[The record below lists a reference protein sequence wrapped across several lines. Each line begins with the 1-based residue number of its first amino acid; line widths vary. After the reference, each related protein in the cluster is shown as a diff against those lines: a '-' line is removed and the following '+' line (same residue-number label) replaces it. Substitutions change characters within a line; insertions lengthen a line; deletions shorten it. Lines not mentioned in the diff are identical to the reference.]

1 MHTASETNAFCR
13 TWVAVFLVGLLGG
26 AAALAQA
33 DSAAGAPPSLRVATR
48 QVPPFAMQGTDG
60 EWRGIAID
68 LWQQAAEELGFTSTF
83 EEADIDEMIAG
94 LQDGRYD
101 AAVAALTMT
110 SEREAQIDFLHPYFD
125 AGLGIAVRP
134 TGNGAWWSL
143 LRSLISVQFFTA
155 VGSLALLL
163 LLVGLLVW
171 YVERRRNPEQFGGNT
186 LQGIGSGFWW
196 SAVTMTTVG
205 YGDKAPATVAGRLVG
220 LVWMFASIIIIS
232 GMTAA
237 IASALTVSQLS
248 RGISGPEDLPGTR
261 VGTVAGTTSENYLR
275 DRLIDVRLAAE
286 SPEAALQALADGKL
300 DAVVYDAPILRYLV
314 NRETDAELEV
324 LPREFEPQNY
334 ALAVPP
340 GSELREPLNRLILER
355 TRGRAWQEVVGRY
368 LGGGR

>member
-1 MHTASETNAFCR
+1 MHETLR
-13 TWVAVFLVGLLGG
+13 SIVSWLTWVSILLVGAFG
-26 AAALAQA
+26 AADTLAQT
-33 DSAAGAPPSLRVATR
+33 DSSKDKVPQLRIATR
-48 QVPPFAMQGTDG
+48 QVPPFAMRGADG
-60 EWRGIAID
+60 QWRGIAID
-68 LWQQAAEELGFTSTF
+68 LWKQAADDLGFTSNF
-83 EEADIDEMIAG
+83 DEADIDEMIAG

-110 SEREAQIDFLHPYFD
+110 ADREAQIDFLHPYYN

-134 TGNGAWWSL
+134 VGDVAWLKL
-143 LRSLISVQFFTA
+143 LRGLMSVQFFTA
-155 VGSLALLL
+155 IGSLALLL
-163 LLVGLLVW
+163 LLVGLVVW
-171 YVERRRNPEQFGGNT
+171 YVERRRNPAQFGGNT

-205 YGDKAPATVAGRLVG
+205 YGDKAPTTLAGRLVG

-248 RGISGPEDLPGTR
+248 RGIAGPEDLPGTR
-261 VGTVAGTTSENYLR
+261 VGTVAGTTSEAYLQ
-275 DRLIDVRLAAE
+275 DRLINVRLAAD
-286 SPEAALQALADGKL
+286 SPADALKALAEGQV

-314 NRETDAELEV
+314 NRELEAELEV

-340 GSELREPLNRLILER
+340 NSELREPLNQLILQR
-355 TRGRAWQEVVGRY
+355 TRERAWQESVKRHLGDGR
-368 LGGGR
+368 